1 MTTGNDMLLQ
11 PVVMNVFPSEPISGP
26 QQDPSGD
33 KVFGD
38 AGSSPAFRVIEQ
50 AEQLFKAQD
59 KRIANDLASY
69 ARNGSSNG
77 RTLDLLRLQY
87 DLDDMQTSAA
97 LAKNIADKVGQAITS
112 LTQGK

>member
-1 MTTGNDMLLQ
+1 MMIGNDMLLQ
-11 PVVMNVFPSEPISGP
+11 PVVMNVFPPQPVSGP
-26 QQDPSGD
+26 QQDQSGD

-38 AGSSPAFRVIEQ
+38 ADSSAAFKVIEQ
-50 AEQLFKAQD
+50 AEQMCKVQD
-59 KRIANDLASY
+59 KRIASDLASY
-69 ARNGSSNG
+69 AKNRSSNG

-112 LTQGK
+112 LTQRN